1 MSSGTNGGQANGTAS
16 GEPVIGYLSLVEIEN
31 IRSIAS
37 LRWEVEPRPGWNV
50 VLGDNGSGKS
60 TFLRAAAY
68 ALIPDFDRASLRI
81 VLHDWV
87 RSGAEMGY
95 FDVEATIQTNAQS
108 VCISSNYRIFAPS
121 RSAAPSQT
129 GTALLSVEKQQA
141 PEQNAIFSAG
151 FGPFRRFT
159 GGDAEY
165 EKQFAAMPNVA
176 RHLSLFDERV
186 SLSESLSWLKSLR
199 FKELEE
205 KELKKIG
212 RNTAF
217 LHSVRGFINQPEF
230 LPNGAHLGDITSDN
244 VLFIDGNGAEVSI
257 AELSDGYR
265 SILSLILELIRQL
278 ASHYGSEHVF
288 DPTSKKVIAPGIVL
302 IDEVD
307 AHLHPSWQSRIGL
320 FLRACFPA
328 IQFIVTTH
336 SAFVCQAAEVGSV
349 FQLPRPGTSDE
360 GRMVRGVELDRL
372 LYGDLVDA
380 YDTEAMGGIGRSER
394 AKEMLGRFSELNRR
408 EIDKGLSDEER
419 KEQRRLR
426 AIFSASPETRP

>member
-31 IRSIAS
+31 IRSIES
-37 LRWEVEPRPGWNV
+37 LRWEVEPGPGWNV
-50 VLGDNGSGKS
+50 VLGDNGAGKS
-60 TFLRAAAY
+60 TFLRTIAY
-68 ALIPDFDRASLRI
+68 LVLPLEDRRSLRI
-81 VLHDWV
+81 DLRLWMRPPMPSGKFKITLRVHA
-87 RSGAEMGY
+87 GAE
-95 FDVEATIQTNAQS
+95 EQTISAQAEL
-108 VCISSNYRIFAPS
+108 V
-121 RSAAPSQT
+121 
-129 GTALLSVEKQQA
+129 LLNGGSIWQEELA
-141 PEQNAIFSAG
+141 NPEFRPLFSAG

-165 EKQFAAMPNVA
+165 EKQFTAVPNVA

-205 KELKKIG
+205 KELKKDASSA
-212 RNTAF
+212 AF
-217 LHSVRGFINQPEF
+217 LRSLRGFINQPDF
-230 LPNGAHLGDITSDN
+230 LPNGARLGDITSDN
-244 VLFIDGNGAEVSI
+244 VIFNDGNGADVAIE
-257 AELSDGYR
+257 ELSDGFR

-278 ASHYGSEHVF
+278 ALHYGSEHVF
-288 DPTSKKVIAPGIVL
+288 DSTSTKVIAPGIVL

-336 SAFVCQAAEVGSV
+336 SPLVCQAAEVGSV
-349 FQLPRPGTSDE
+349 FQLPRPGTGDE

-408 EIDKGLSDEER
+408 EIDKGLSEEER

-426 AIFSASPETRP
+426 AIFSESPETCP

>member
-1 MSSGTNGGQANGTAS
+1 M
-16 GEPVIGYLSLVEIEN
+16 IGYLSRVEIEN

-37 LRWEVEPRPGWNV
+37 LSWKVEPGPGWNV
-50 VLGDNGSGKS
+50 VLGDNGAGKS
-60 TFLRAAAY
+60 TFLRAVAY
-68 ALIPDFDRASLRI
+68 LMLPLENRRSLRI
-81 VLHDWV
+81 SLHDWM
-87 RSGAEMGY
+87 RHSKQSAGLKIEIQARA
-95 FDVEATIQTNAQS
+95 DATEYKISAQ
-108 VCISSNYRIFAPS
+108 A
-121 RSAAPSQT
+121 
-129 GTALLSVEKQQA
+129 GLGLLDLGSPVSVES
-141 PEQNAIFSAG
+141 PNSEMLPLFSAG

-165 EKQFAAMPNVA
+165 EKQFIALPNVA

-186 SLSESLSWLKSLR
+186 SLTESLSWLKSVR

-205 KELKKIG
+205 KELKKDAKS
-212 RNTAF
+212 TA
-217 LHSVRGFINQPEF
+217 LLNALRCFINQPGF
-230 LPNGAHLGDITSDN
+230 LPNGARLGDITSDK
-244 VLFIDGNGAEVSI
+244 VLFTDGNGAEVVVE
-257 AELSDGYR
+257 ELSDGYR

-278 ASHYGSEHVF
+278 SFHYGSEHIF
-288 DPTSKKVIAPGIVL
+288 DLTSTKVIAPGIVL

-307 AHLHPSWQSRIGL
+307 AHLHPSWQRRIGL

-336 SAFVCQAAEVGSV
+336 SPLVCQAAEVGSV

-394 AKEMLGRFSELNRR
+394 AKEMLGRFAELNRR

-426 AIFSASPETRP
+426 AIFSESPETRP